1 MIKLIATAAISY
13 VTVSGEAQEHMPMTD
28 LISPEAIAA
37 VLISLL
43 MLPML
48 RRAID

>member
-13 VTVSGEAQEHMPMTD
+13 ATVSGQVEEHLPMTD
-28 LISPEAIAA
+28 LISPEMIAA

-48 RRAID
+48 RRVID